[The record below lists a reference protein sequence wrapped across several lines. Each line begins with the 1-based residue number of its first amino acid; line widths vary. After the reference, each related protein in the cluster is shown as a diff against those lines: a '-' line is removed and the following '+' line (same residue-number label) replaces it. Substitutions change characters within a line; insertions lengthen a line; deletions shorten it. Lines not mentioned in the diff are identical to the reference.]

1 MFAGDLDAKRFRLEP
16 MAAAGFAGDVGE
28 ILGKLLARP
37 FALGLAIAAVYV
49 GDHSFERLL
58 GVVGAYAVFIGEF
71 DLVLTGAVQDG
82 VLRLLRQVLPFGI
95 KGELVELAKRCKR
108 LDVIR

>member
-58 GVVGAYAVFIGEF
+58 GVVGAYAVFIGED
-71 DLVLTGAVQDG
+71 DLVQGAIAP
-82 VLRLLRQVLPFGI
+82 LRSVSSLSGI
-95 KGELVELAKRCKR
+95 TNSSSICCSIPRPPQAGQAP
-108 LDVIR
+108 